1 MVAFLGFAL
10 TSNNLNAQESF
21 ASGGIEVAIP
31 IGDFGEVYPLGI
43 GVSGQYE
50 FGISKHF
57 GVTGSIGYTFLTVD
71 SELSDLVKTAY
82 MVPLQVGVK
91 YYLDESRKGLFL
103 AAQVGLHNVSVTL
116 KDLEILG
123 LTIEGETDSETDLS
137 FAPEVGYYINENI
150 SLALRFNII
159 SAEEELKNYLGF
171 RAAYNF

>member
-1 MVAFLGFAL
+1 
-10 TSNNLNAQESF
+10 
-21 ASGGIEVAIP
+21 
-31 IGDFGEVYPLGI
+31 
-43 GVSGQYE
+43 
-50 FGISKHF
+50 
-57 GVTGSIGYTFLTVD
+57 
-71 SELSDLVKTAY
+71 

>member
-1 MVAFLGFAL
+1 
-10 TSNNLNAQESF
+10 
-21 ASGGIEVAIP
+21 
-31 IGDFGEVYPLGI
+31 
-43 GVSGQYE
+43 
-50 FGISKHF
+50 
-57 GVTGSIGYTFLTVD
+57 
-71 SELSDLVKTAY
+71 

-103 AAQVGLHNVSVTL
+103 AAQVGLHNVSRIG

-123 LTIEGETDSETDLS
+123 LTIEGETVSETDLS

-159 SAEEELKNYLGF
+159 STEEELRNYLGF